1 MADNESN
8 QEDTEVTKPSIWA
21 KFKQWWLTL
30 TKEEW
35 ELTIF
40 FPGDT
45 KILPDG
51 TRIESSAPKTYRCTA
66 IQKLTNTHIIF
77 IDTSGIRHEINVV
90 NPVGYDSRKIY

>member
-1 MADNESN
+1 MADNTN
-8 QEDTEVTKPSIWA
+8 HEDTSTTNASIWT
-21 KFKQWWLTL
+21 KLKQWWLTL

-35 ELTIF
+35 ELTVF
-40 FPGDT
+40 FPGDA

-51 TRIESSAPKTYRCTA
+51 TRLETGAPKTYRCKS

-77 IDTSGIRHEINVV
+77 IDTAGIRHEINVV